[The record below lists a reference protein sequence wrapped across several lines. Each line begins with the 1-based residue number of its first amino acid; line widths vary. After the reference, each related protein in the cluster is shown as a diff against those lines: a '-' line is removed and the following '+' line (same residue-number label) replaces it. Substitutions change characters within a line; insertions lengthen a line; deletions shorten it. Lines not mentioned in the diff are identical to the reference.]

1 MSVEI
6 KKEIQLEIA
15 HVLFIDIV
23 GYSKLSIDDQHAA
36 IEELTK
42 IVRASEQFQ
51 RAEAANRLIRIPTG
65 DGMVLVFYTN
75 PEAPAQCAVEISCAL
90 KEHPRLQLRMGIH
103 SGPVSGV
110 VDVNERANLAGAGIN
125 MAKRV
130 MDCGDAGHILLSK
143 HVAEDLEEYEKWR
156 PFLHDLGTCEAKHGV
171 RVSVVNLYDD
181 QFGNATLPRKLET
194 VRKRRARVR
203 WAEVAVALLVLAA
216 IIAAFVLLLRRPTRS
231 ALAIVEKSIAVLP
244 FENLSR
250 DPDNAY
256 FADGIQD
263 EILTRLAKIADLKV
277 ISRTSTQHYKSA
289 PDNLSEI
296 GKQLGVAHILEGSV
310 QKSGDAVRVN
320 VQLIKAANDSHLW
333 ADTFDRK
340 LTDIFSVESE
350 VAKAIAEQLR
360 AKLTGQEEQVIAAKP
375 TDNPEAYDAYLRGLA
390 YNLKT
395 TNTTANSLGAQKYLK
410 EAVRLAPKFALAWA
424 LLSYVDA
431 RGYLNQA
438 LQPTVALREEA
449 RQAAETALGLQPNLG
464 EAVLAKGYYYY
475 ACLKDYDTAVRYF
488 EEARQ
493 FLPNSSLIPEQLAYV
508 TRRRGQWD
516 QSESY
521 FNEAE
526 RLDPRNVS
534 LLTQHAL
541 SYIWLRRFPEAL
553 RKLDQV
559 LNITPDDVDALVL
572 KAGIAQAEG
581 DLQRGAAILAPL
593 HPNADDAQALETQV
607 YQAILE
613 RRSGSMIPQLKEILA
628 NPNQALGYYNGE
640 LRFWLG
646 WAQEV
651 AGDHAS
657 AQESWRQARSELE
670 RFLKEQPEN
679 YLLIGDLALT
689 NMGLGDKAAALALT
703 ERAMAVLP
711 IEKDAVD
718 GPAPIEILARVAA
731 GMGEPDRAIA
741 ALQKLL
747 STPYEGL
754 LAFNLPLTP
763 ALLRLDPMFNPLR
776 NDPRFQKLASSVSK

>member
-75 PEAPAQCAVEISCAL
+75 PEAPAQCAVEISRAL

-143 HVAEDLEEYEKWR
+143 HVAEDLEEYEKRR
-156 PFLHDLGTCEAKHGV
+156 PFLPDLGTCEAKHGV

-289 PDNLSEI
+289 PENLPEI
-296 GKQLGVAHILEGSV
+296 ARQLGVAHILEGSV
-310 QKSGDAVRVN
+310 QKSG
-320 VQLIKAANDSHLW
+320 
-333 ADTFDRK
+333 
-340 LTDIFSVESE
+340 
-350 VAKAIAEQLR
+350 
-360 AKLTGQEEQVIAAKP
+360 
-375 TDNPEAYDAYLRGLA
+375 
-390 YNLKT
+390 
-395 TNTTANSLGAQKYLK
+395 
-410 EAVRLAPKFALAWA
+410 EAVRLDPKFALSWA
-424 LLSYVDA
+424 LLSNVEA
-431 RGYLNQA
+431 RGYITQA

-449 RQAAETALGLQPNLG
+449 RQAVETALTLQPNLG
-464 EAVLAKGYYYY
+464 EAIVAKGSYHY
-475 ACLKDYDTAVRYF
+475 ACLKDYDAAVRYF
-488 EEARQ
+488 EQAHQ
-493 FLPNSSLIPEQLAYV
+493 LLQNSSRILESLAYLE
-508 TRRRGQWD
+508 RRRGQWD
-516 QSESY
+516 RSESY
-521 FNEAE
+521 FKEAE
-526 RLDPRNVS
+526 RLDPRNLH
-534 LLTQHAL
+534 LLTQHAVT
-541 SYIWLRRFPEAL
+541 YFHHRHFPEAL
-553 RKLDQV
+553 RK
-559 LNITPDDVDALVL
+559 
-572 KAGIAQAEG
+572 
-581 DLQRGAAILAPL
+581 
-593 HPNADDAQALETQV
+593 
-607 YQAILE
+607 
-613 RRSGSMIPQLKEILA
+613 
-628 NPNQALGYYNGE
+628 
-640 LRFWLG
+640 
-646 WAQEV
+646 
-651 AGDHAS
+651 
-657 AQESWRQARSELE
+657 
-670 RFLKEQPEN
+670 
-679 YLLIGDLALT
+679 
-689 NMGLGDKAAALALT
+689 
-703 ERAMAVLP
+703 
-711 IEKDAVD
+711 
-718 GPAPIEILARVAA
+718 
-731 GMGEPDRAIA
+731 
-741 ALQKLL
+741 
-747 STPYEGL
+747 
-754 LAFNLPLTP
+754 
-763 ALLRLDPMFNPLR
+763 
-776 NDPRFQKLASSVSK
+776 

>member
-75 PEAPAQCAVEISCAL
+75 PEAPAQCAVEISRAL

-156 PFLHDLGTCEAKHGV
+156 PLLHDLGTCESKHGV
-171 RVSVVNLYDD
+171 RVSVVNLYDP
-181 QFGNATLPRKLET
+181 QFGNAKLPRKFET
-194 VRKRRARVR
+194 VQKRRTRLR

-216 IIAAFVLLLRRPTRS
+216 IIAAFVLLLRRPARS

-289 PDNLSEI
+289 PENLPEI
-296 GKQLGVAHILEGSV
+296 AKQLGVANILQGRV

-340 LTDIFSVESE
+340 LTDIFSVESD
-350 VAKAIAEQLR
+350 VAQKIADSLQ
-360 AKLTGQEEQVIAAKP
+360 AKLSGREREALKSVP
-375 TDNPEAYDAYLRGLA
+375 TDNAEAYDLYLRGQHFWNKRTSDGIKHA
-390 YNLKT
+390 IEHFQQ
-395 TNTTANSLGAQKYLK
+395 SIS
-410 EAVRLAPKFALAWA
+410 RDPDFAL
-424 LLSYVDA
+424 
-431 RGYLNQA
+431 G
-438 LQPTVALREEA
+438 
-449 RQAAETALGLQPNLG
+449 
-464 EAVLAKGYYYY
+464 
-475 ACLKDYDTAVRYF
+475 
-488 EEARQ
+488 
-493 FLPNSSLIPEQLAYV
+493 
-508 TRRRGQWD
+508 
-516 QSESY
+516 
-521 FNEAE
+521 
-526 RLDPRNVS
+526 
-534 LLTQHAL
+534 HA
-541 SYIWLRRFPEAL
+541 
-553 RKLDQV
+553 
-559 LNITPDDVDALVL
+559 
-572 KAGIAQAEG
+572 G
-581 DLQRGAAILAPL
+581 
-593 HPNADDAQALETQV
+593 
-607 YQAILE
+607 
-613 RRSGSMIPQLKEILA
+613 
-628 NPNQALGYYNGE
+628 
-640 LRFWLG
+640 
-646 WAQEV
+646 
-651 AGDHAS
+651 
-657 AQESWRQARSELE
+657 
-670 RFLKEQPEN
+670 
-679 YLLIGDLALT
+679 
-689 NMGLGDKAAALALT
+689 
-703 ERAMAVLP
+703 
-711 IEKDAVD
+711 
-718 GPAPIEILARVAA
+718 
-731 GMGEPDRAIA
+731 
-741 ALQKLL
+741 
-747 STPYEGL
+747 
-754 LAFNLPLTP
+754 
-763 ALLRLDPMFNPLR
+763 
-776 NDPRFQKLASSVSK
+776 